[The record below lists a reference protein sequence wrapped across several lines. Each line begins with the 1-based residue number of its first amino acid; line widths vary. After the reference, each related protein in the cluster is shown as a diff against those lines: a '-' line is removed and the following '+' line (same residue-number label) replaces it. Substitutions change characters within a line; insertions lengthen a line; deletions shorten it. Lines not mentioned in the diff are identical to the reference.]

1 MEAGYYIP
9 NRNRQAVANAL
20 LKLLTEEYIHRVKK
34 NIHWNVKDIEFYNK
48 QKKVCITD
56 CNNNL

>member
-34 NIHWNVKDIEFYNK
+34 IFIGM
-48 QKKVCITD
+48 
-56 CNNNL
+56 